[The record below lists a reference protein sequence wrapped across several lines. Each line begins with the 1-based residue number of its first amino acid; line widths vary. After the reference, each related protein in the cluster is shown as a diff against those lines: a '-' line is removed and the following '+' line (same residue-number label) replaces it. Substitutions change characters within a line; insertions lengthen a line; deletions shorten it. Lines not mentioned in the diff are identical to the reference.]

1 MDLFDGEP
9 YLGLLPRWVG
19 KVVAWGIVLGSAFVP
34 IVREW
39 VIDQATRM

>member
-19 KVVAWGIVLGSAFVP
+19 KVVAWGIVLGIAFVP